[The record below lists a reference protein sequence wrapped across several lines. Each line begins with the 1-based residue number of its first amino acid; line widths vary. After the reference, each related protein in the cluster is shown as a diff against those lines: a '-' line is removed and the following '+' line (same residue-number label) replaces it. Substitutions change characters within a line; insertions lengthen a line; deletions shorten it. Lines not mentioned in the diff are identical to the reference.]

1 MKIIKYLGLVGLA
14 IFAYIIWAIG
24 PEKIIQNFLSLDPVF
39 LLLTVFVLVVT
50 IFFKAYKQTL
60 LVNAFG
66 ANLGIIDSAKIWLI
80 GFFFATITP
89 GKSGDFIKSFYISD
103 KTSLPL
109 GKCVT
114 SVVVERFFDV
124 LILFILGFVG
134 IVLLS
139 SSIVFQIDLILP
151 LSIFFAAFLALV
163 WLFTRKGFLRFVMKP
178 FFNYLIPAK
187 YRQRLKMSFHD
198 FFEGLSVY
206 KSKKKLMLW
215 IFLLTILLWM
225 FAVSQYFLLGF
236 ALHIVIP
243 FFFLLAIMPLVELLS
258 ILPISFSGIGTRE
271 ASLVFFLGL
280 LAINANTAVSFS
292 LLIFF
297 FAIALG
303 LVGFVFLSKEKKV
316 SILGENQ

>member
-1 MKIIKYLGLVGLA
+1 MRVIKYLGVIGLA
-14 IFAYIIWAIG
+14 IFTYILWATG
-24 PEKIIQNFLSLDPVF
+24 PEKILQNFLGLDPFF

-50 IFFKAYKQTL
+50 ILFKAYKQTL

-66 ANLGIIDSAKIWLI
+66 AKFGLVDSAKIWLI

-89 GKSGDFIKSFYISD
+89 GKSGDFIKSFYISE

-109 GKCVT
+109 GKCLT

-124 LILFILGFVG
+124 LVLFILGFSG
-134 IVLLS
+134 IVFLS
-139 SSIVFQIDLILP
+139 SSIVFHVDLILP
-151 LSIFFAAFLALV
+151 LGLFFLTFLALV
-163 WLFTRKGFLRFVMKP
+163 WLFTRKGFLRFAMKP
-178 FFNYLIPAK
+178 FFNYLVPERFRHKLRI
-187 YRQRLKMSFHD
+187 SFHQ

-206 KSKKKLMLW
+206 KSKKFLMLW
-215 IFLLTILLWM
+215 VFLLTILLWF
-225 FAVSQYFLLGF
+225 FAVAQYFLIAF
-236 ALHIVIP
+236 SLHAMIP

-271 ASLVFFLGL
+271 ASLVFFLSL
-280 LAINANTAVSFS
+280 LAIDANTAVSFS

-303 LVGFVFLSKEKKV
+303 LVGFIFLSGEKRLG
-316 SILGENQ
+316 ILGES